1 MPKKT
6 EKKEKLKY
14 YDKKPILALGAEY
27 NIIYGERSNGKT
39 YAALETGLED
49 FFKGEGFIVY
59 VRRYADEIQPAY
71 MKTLFS
77 PFDIEKM
84 SGGKYNHISYR
95 GKQFDIGVYDFEKS
109 KWKSKE
115 VLCYTVSLNTWEN
128 AKGADRGI
136 CKNIILDE
144 FMTRRFYLTNEFSL
158 FQNVISSFI
167 RDRGNAR
174 IWLIGNS
181 VNFYSPYFEEFD
193 LDNIKEMK
201 PGDLNCYTY
210 DNGTKIAVEY
220 CSSVGEEK
228 NSAKYFN
235 FNSKKPNMITTG
247 KWEIPDYPHYTKSID
262 FDREIVQRYYVI
274 FDGDVL
280 CINLVSKKGE
290 VFLYVHSQTKE
301 IDLSNCLTFSQ
312 EFSGSPIHCTTLR
325 QGTTN
330 AHKILNN
337 LLSMNRI
344 FYSTNKVGE
353 IFNNYYKWQQKQ
365 TLIK

>member
-6 EKKEKLKY
+6 EKKELKY
-14 YDKKPILALGAEY
+14 FNKKPILALGAEY

-49 FFKGEGFIVY
+49 FFNGLGFLVY
-59 VRRYADEIQPAY
+59 VRRYADEVQPAY

-84 SGGKYNHISYR
+84 SNGKYNHISYR
-95 GKQFDIGVYDFEKS
+95 GKQFDIGTYDFEKG
-109 KWKSKE
+109 KWKQKE

-128 AKGADRGI
+128 AKGADRGL
-136 CKNIILDE
+136 CANIILDE
-144 FMTRRFYLTNEFSL
+144 FMTRRFYLTNEFTL

-193 LDNIKEMK
+193 LTGIKEMK

-210 DNGTKIAVEY
+210 DNGTKIAVQYTE
-220 CSSVGEEK
+220 SVGEDK
-228 NSAKYFN
+228 ASAKFFN
-235 FNSKKPNMITTG
+235 FNKDKPNMITTG

-262 FDREIVQRYYVI
+262 FIREVKGRFFVV
-274 FDGDVL
+274 FDSDVL
-280 CINLVSKKGE
+280 CLNLVVKKNE
-290 VFLYVHSQTKE
+290 VFIYVHMQTKE
-301 IDLSNCLTFSQ
+301 VDLENELVYSTTP
-312 EFSGSPIHCTTLR
+312 SGNPLHCTTFR

-337 LLSMNRI
+337 LLSLGRI
-344 FYSTNKVGE
+344 FYSTNKTGE

-365 TLIK
+365 SIVK